1 MSRCVPGRCGGDR
14 SSETPSKQVRH
25 RALERR
31 ATGGSFRPLRQSK
44 AILSARTMNLR
55 HIVVTDGG
63 RLAVVPINR
72 DAAPRRAP
80 DRALVFYVAPPGNS
94 IPCLQLSRFFTGHYW
109 RAQASQ
115 WTRKPYNYHASER
128 EKPPLGWSAAALR

>member
-1 MSRCVPGRCGGDR
+1 MHRYRRQPGEIVDAISPYPKPVRARKAAAGPMQRRLCFLIDRRRRSGGHTLD
-14 SSETPSKQVRH
+14 
-25 RALERR
+25 
-31 ATGGSFRPLRQSK
+31 
-44 AILSARTMNLR
+44 LR

-109 RAQASQ
+109 HTQASQ
-115 WTRKPYNYHASER
+115 WTRKPYNYRASER

>member
-72 DAAPRRAP
+72 DAAPGRP
-80 DRALVFYVAPPGNS
+80 FDGTLVFQVVPPENAVS
-94 IPCLQLSRFFTGHYW
+94 WFQLSRFFTSHFFF
-109 RAQASQ
+109 RPQAP
-115 WTRKPYNYHASER
+115 R
-128 EKPPLGWSAAALR
+128 LG